1 MNTFSAIILGSTLVA
16 AAFML
21 PAAATMA
28 QPTAVPSTPR
38 DTAYTD
44 TTPGWTGRTLVPGS
58 HSSIAGDADATRR
71 FQTGQY

>member
-1 MNTFSAIILGSTLVA
+1 
-16 AAFML
+16 
-21 PAAATMA
+21 MA